1 MCHLHLT
8 LAILSLRLLLFFPA
22 ALAFE
27 VLHES
32 DSSLTAQFQLTSGA
46 ECGKVHKAVS
56 SECSISHHGR
66 VLRPYAF
73 NPLEE
78 LRHALDVMQTT
89 WFRVWLGTW
98 PTAIDWTR
106 AVLDTY
112 LVSSLSTLSKVA
124 KSGRQYTKDYVDLS
138 EIDNEIN
145 KYFTQNVSLCLPYP
159 CQHSREYPLGLRYS
173 TPNISE
179 LARL

>member
-1 MCHLHLT
+1 M
-8 LAILSLRLLLFFPA
+8 LAFLYLRLLLFFRV
-22 ALAFE
+22 ALAFG

-32 DSSLTAQFQLTSGA
+32 DSSLAAQLQLTSGT
-46 ECGKVHKAVS
+46 EHGKLLKGFS
-56 SECSISHHGR
+56 SESPVSYHDR

-78 LRHALDVMQTT
+78 LRHALDIMQTT

-112 LVSSLSTLSKVA
+112 LVSSLTTLGKVA
-124 KSGRQYTKDYVDLS
+124 KSGRQHSGGYVDLD

-145 KYFTQNVSLCLPYP
+145 KYFTQNVSPCLPYLR
-159 CQHSREYPLGLRYS
+159 QHSPEYLSIGAEILQPYHMRTREALVS
-173 TPNISE
+173 
-179 LARL
+179 